1 MNPQQVKRRE
11 YLGLAGLL
19 LGLINAIAGLISLVF
34 SMPIGLTLLGFGL
47 AASAAGTI
55 VLTTIPDVV
64 GPVEDLW

>member
-19 LGLINAIAGLISLVF
+19 LGLINAIAGLISLIF

-47 AASAAGTI
+47 ATSAASTI
-55 VLTTIPDVV
+55 VLTKIPDVV